1 MTQILLR
8 QVLEGLEGY
17 RSWRCRISLHNNM
30 AIRLVVVV
38 AYLTEQSPTI
48 SDGLG
53 SKPVMDNFIES
64 VFAVNGFYKL

>member
-1 MTQILLR
+1 
-8 QVLEGLEGY
+8 
-17 RSWRCRISLHNNM
+17 M

-53 SKPVMDNFIES
+53 SKPVMVKFIES